1 MGNKYIKAH
10 RPGGLQIGTATDKL
24 GFFGATPIAR
34 TTAYTITNRTDD
46 RALNCD
52 STADAELADV
62 IATVIYDL
70 QQLGI
75 LQ

>member
-1 MGNKYIKAH
+1 MGNKTIKAH
-10 RPGGLQIGTATDKL
+10 RPQGLVIGTSTAKL
-24 GFFGATPIAR
+24 GFFGKTPASR
-34 TTAYTITNRTDD
+34 SSAFTLTNRTDD

-52 STADAELADV
+52 STSDAELADV

-70 QQLGI
+70 QQLGL

>member
-10 RPGGLQIGTATDKL
+10 RPQGLQIGRSTDKL
-24 GFFGATPIAR
+24 GFFGATPVVRSSAF
-34 TTAYTITNRTDD
+34 TLSNRTDD
-46 RALNCD
+46 RNLNCD
-52 STADAELADV
+52 STSDAELADV

-70 QQLGI
+70 KQLGI